1 MEFDFPEKP
10 KPVES
15 NVPCPKCQKLMK
27 KGQWQY
33 ECECGFRLWHTIAK
47 VELSEEI
54 IIELLT
60 TGKTK
65 QKVTGFTSKAGNVFD
80 TCLKYEDEQIKFDFD
95 NTGERSFVDEVEM
108 EEKALQNADGQSGK
122 GILNQYTKSLEE
134 NLNESTRLQEEAKE
148 SVDAT
153 DDEFMYLQQMA
164 EYVEEENLMVDEE
177 LLALAHEMER

>member
-1 MEFDFPEKP
+1 
-10 KPVES
+10 
-15 NVPCPKCQKLMK
+15 MK

-33 ECECGFRLWHTIAK
+33 ECECGFKLWHTVAK

-60 TGKTK
+60 TGKTR

-95 NTGERSFVDEVEM
+95 NPGEQSFIDEIEMEDKEAQNASVKPLEELKDTAQELQKERS
-108 EEKALQNADGQSGK
+108 
-122 GILNQYTKSLEE
+122 
-134 NLNESTRLQEEAKE
+134 EEATE
-148 SVDAT
+148 ISDAT

-177 LLALAHEMER
+177 LLALAHEMH